1 MAKELR
7 TAGAAPR
14 PALWTPNFV
23 LVCLY
28 TLIVFISFQM
38 LMPTIPVYV
47 KKLGGSDMMVGL
59 VAGAFTVSAV
69 ALRPWIGMWLDR
81 YGRKLIW
88 LAGTAIFLLAVLGY
102 VWALTIP
109 LLVLIRVV
117 HGVGWGAV
125 TTSSA
130 TAIADIVPLPRRGEG
145 MGYFGLGATLGMVVG
160 PAVGFYI
167 INAFSFNTLFL
178 FSTGLATVALLIACG
193 TPLPAVRLNSDGV
206 KPALLEPT
214 ALLPSLTM
222 LFITTAYGG
231 IVTFIALFA
240 MQHGILNVGFF
251 FTIYAV
257 TVMVIRPGCGL
268 LYDRRGPRIVV
279 VPGMVI
285 LAAGM
290 FVLAQA
296 ASIAG
301 FAVAAVVCGLG
312 MGATHPTLQALA
324 VAKCPPNRR
333 GAASATF
340 SSAFDLGIAIG
351 ALLLGVVVQLVGYQ
365 AMYSVC
371 SVIVVVGLVVYLL
384 ISAPGKPRDTAPD
397 RPADTI

>member
-7 TAGAAPR
+7 TTGAAPR
-14 PALWTPNFV
+14 PVLWTPNFI

-28 TLIVFISFQM
+28 ALIIFISFQM

-47 KKLGGSDMMVGL
+47 KQLGGSDLMVGL
-59 VAGAFTVSAV
+59 VVGAFTVSALAV
-69 ALRPWIGMWLDR
+69 RPWIGIGLDR

-88 LAGTAIFLLAVLGY
+88 LIGTAVFVLAVLGY
-102 VWALTIP
+102 IWALTIP
-109 LLVLIRVV
+109 LLMLVRVM
-117 HGVGWGAV
+117 HGFGWGAV

-160 PAVGFYI
+160 PALGFFI
-167 INAFSFNTLFL
+167 INDHSFNTLFL
-178 FSTGLATVALLIACG
+178 FSAGLAVVALLIAGG
-193 TPLPAVRLNSDGV
+193 TPLPAVRLNSEGV

-231 IVTFIALFA
+231 IVTFIALFG

-251 FTIYAV
+251 FTIYAI

-268 LYDRRGPRIVV
+268 LYDRRGPRVV
-279 VPGMVI
+279 VIPGMLV
-285 LAAGM
+285 LATGV

-296 ASIAG
+296 ASVLG
-301 FAVAAVVCGLG
+301 FAVAAVICGLG

-324 VAKCPPNRR
+324 VAKCAPNRR

-351 ALLLGVVVQLVGYQ
+351 ALALGGVVQILGYQ
-365 AMYSVC
+365 AMYNIC
-371 SVIVVVGLVVYLL
+371 GAVVLAGLVVYLFT
-384 ISAPGKPRDTAPD
+384 SAPARPRDPAPD
-397 RPADTI
+397 QPAA